1 MHFPLYTL
9 ALYYFS
15 LLGCLRKN
23 HSMLYKIIYPI
34 KKSPILG
41 IFICTI
47 ILQQID
53 SILWWL
59 PSHESYDM
67 RVCENDS
74 DYFGVGLLY
83 ESERMPSYNEE

>member
-1 MHFPLYTL
+1 M
-9 ALYYFS
+9 
-15 LLGCLRKN
+15 
-23 HSMLYKIIYPI
+23 
-34 KKSPILG
+34 G
-41 IFICTI
+41 IFICAI

-59 PSHESYDM
+59 PSHESCDM

-74 DYFGVGLLY
+74 GYFGVGLLY